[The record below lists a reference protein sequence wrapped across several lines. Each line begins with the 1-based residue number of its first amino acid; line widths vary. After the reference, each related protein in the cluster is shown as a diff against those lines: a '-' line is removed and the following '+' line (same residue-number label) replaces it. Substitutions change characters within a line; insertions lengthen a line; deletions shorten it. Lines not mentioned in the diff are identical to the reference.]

1 MQWRHTRTELIQKS
15 PFTKSFLKG
24 IDLCFSGNLQT
35 SSIIMSQI
43 ITGHNFKL
51 LQLNIRIGLLEK
63 YSELQLNME
72 LYFDAKITSE

>member
-1 MQWRHTRTELIQKS
+1 
-15 PFTKSFLKG
+15 
-24 IDLCFSGNLQT
+24 
-35 SSIIMSQI
+35 MSQI